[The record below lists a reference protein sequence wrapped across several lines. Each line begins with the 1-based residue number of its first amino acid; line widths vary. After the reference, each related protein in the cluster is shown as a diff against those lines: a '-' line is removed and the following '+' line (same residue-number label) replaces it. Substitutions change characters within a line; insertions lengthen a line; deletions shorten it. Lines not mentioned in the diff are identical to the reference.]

1 MDTETGEAGFQ
12 HSPGAPTSPVAP
24 FVRSSSR
31 LDAAH
36 SFDGA
41 LRVEPVLFG
50 PTELKDLRYQLH
62 QAADCCEKAFLGTE
76 QKRLIL
82 DSTKSY
88 ICDAVV
94 TVIDHLGTV
103 SSKLEQQ
110 LEDKTEITQTE
121 RKISFLKQRLLTCEQ
136 YAISLNLLALRMD
149 TGALQYHRRYLSQ
162 STERNNEE
170 NVADS
175 RGHPVPGANRTLKP
189 YDVESTIGREVAV
202 AVPNVGN
209 PASITR
215 SFSFRA
221 EVSYI
226 ISNYIFSHL
235 NSKCALNT
243 IYTNKSARH
252 CLSMMF
258 TLLQPIIRRR
268 KPATAATSCHS
279 SREVS
284 GMHKSEKRHW
294 MQLEMQWPLIW
305 LSEVFPTMRVQCSV
319 TEWLT
324 PHAAAHDQPSPSRA
338 ASACT
343 GKDGAIEQPARPTS
357 HPPAAPSAASA
368 CTAPPTSSPSAGR
381 AIRPL
386 LRRAACHGPTNWC
399 RRPSPVRLRALLR
412 PSFPTPTITSVHG
425 GKMQQIEEGAAIVAR
440 YMASLR
446 SQGFGSSHM
455 RTQEDDEVHN
465 EEIPFEGDEDD
476 DDENYELEEDFD
488 DEDIGEGS
496 NAVSQGR
503 KFISKSWQ
511 EFVPIHV
518 DGEVTRGECK
528 HCGTLISAKR
538 GHGTS
543 GLRNHLNICHA
554 RATVVGALNQMNAT
568 LMTPDGVSRL
578 WKWDPDVARKMLVR
592 MVVLHELP
600 LSIVEYEGFR
610 KFVSSLNP
618 SFHMITRK
626 TLKNDIM
633 KAFDEHKKSLKDLF
647 GASKSRIS
655 LTMDLW
661 TSNQTIG
668 YIVITSHFINDCWK
682 LEKRII
688 KFNALETPH
697 T

>member
-121 RKISFLKQRLLTCEQ
+121 RKISFLKQCMT
-136 YAISLNLLALRMD
+136 
-149 TGALQYHRRYLSQ
+149 LSAF
-162 STERNNEE
+162 SH
-170 NVADS
+170 S

-221 EVSYI
+221 EDVHIAPADHKKKKASHR
-226 ISNYIFSHL
+226 SNI
-235 NSKCALNT
+235 
-243 IYTNKSARH
+243 
-252 CLSMMF
+252 LSF
-258 TLLQPIIRRR
+258 L
-268 KPATAATSCHS
+268 
-279 SREVS
+279 
-284 GMHKSEKRHW
+284 KR
-294 MQLEMQWPLIW
+294 I
-305 LSEVFPTMRVQCSV
+305 
-319 TEWLT
+319 
-324 PHAAAHDQPSPSRA
+324 
-338 ASACT
+338 
-343 GKDGAIEQPARPTS
+343 
-357 HPPAAPSAASA
+357 
-368 CTAPPTSSPSAGR
+368 
-381 AIRPL
+381 
-386 LRRAACHGPTNWC
+386 
-399 RRPSPVRLRALLR
+399 
-412 PSFPTPTITSVHG
+412 HG

>member
-41 LRVEPVLFG
+41 LR
-50 PTELKDLRYQLH
+50 ELKDLRYQLH

-162 STERNNEE
+162 CICMTLS
-170 NVADS
+170 AFSHS

-221 EVSYI
+221 EDVHIAPADHKKKKASHR
-226 ISNYIFSHL
+226 SNI
-235 NSKCALNT
+235 
-243 IYTNKSARH
+243 
-252 CLSMMF
+252 LSF
-258 TLLQPIIRRR
+258 L
-268 KPATAATSCHS
+268 
-279 SREVS
+279 
-284 GMHKSEKRHW
+284 KR
-294 MQLEMQWPLIW
+294 I
-305 LSEVFPTMRVQCSV
+305 
-319 TEWLT
+319 
-324 PHAAAHDQPSPSRA
+324 
-338 ASACT
+338 
-343 GKDGAIEQPARPTS
+343 
-357 HPPAAPSAASA
+357 
-368 CTAPPTSSPSAGR
+368 
-381 AIRPL
+381 
-386 LRRAACHGPTNWC
+386 
-399 RRPSPVRLRALLR
+399 
-412 PSFPTPTITSVHG
+412 HG